1 MSFVPGSVLKV
12 DNESIGRLKRGKKR
26 GGLAEN
32 ERGVTKETMSRPRR
46 MRYGTGACWLAVAV
60 MLTVL
65 AEISEGKE
73 MTCED
78 ADELARQLKDEGR
91 LEEAKA
97 ALLQLLEVCPEE
109 AGECGRTGLGAC
121 RRCI

>member
-1 MSFVPGSVLKV
+1 
-12 DNESIGRLKRGKKR
+12 
-26 GGLAEN
+26 
-32 ERGVTKETMSRPRR
+32 MSRPRR

-109 AGECGRTGLGAC
+109 AGECGRTDGVFAVLSSNTMPDSLMFPSAGRYNDLGQ
-121 RRCI
+121 